1 MARSKK
7 NKRKKIK
14 QGKRAIILAV
24 AILFV
29 VLSVEKASLNKKSA
43 VYAQKQ
49 QQLQDEID
57 DAKKEKKA
65 IEEQEKYMQ
74 TKKYVEEVAKDK
86 LGLVYP
92 KEKVFKEKEE
102 N

>member
-1 MARSKK
+1 MFVFQLALTLMCFLSIPVWKK
-7 NKRKKIK
+7 
-14 QGKRAIILAV
+14 V
-24 AILFV
+24 
-29 VLSVEKASLNKKSA
+29 
-43 VYAQKQ
+43 
-49 QQLQDEID
+49 
-57 DAKKEKKA
+57 KEQKA